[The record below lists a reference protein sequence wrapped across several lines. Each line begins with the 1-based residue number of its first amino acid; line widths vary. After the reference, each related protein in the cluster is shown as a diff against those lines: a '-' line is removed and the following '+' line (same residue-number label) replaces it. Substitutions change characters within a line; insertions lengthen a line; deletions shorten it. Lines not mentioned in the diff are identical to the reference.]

1 MDFLDISS
9 LSSGAVFFLLL
20 AAFFAGFIDSI
31 AGGGGLISL
40 PALIATGMPPHLALG
55 TNKLQSACG
64 TFFSTINY
72 GYKGKIVW
80 KVAALGIPFALIGSG
95 LGAKLT
101 LIFSVQALTKILIFL
116 LPPAT
121 ILMLLSNALLK
132 KKKQGSLFVKNQYL
146 LIPLV
151 CLVIGLYDGFYGPG
165 TGTFLIVFMVI
176 FANISLLNSSATSK
190 TFNLASNIGA
200 LVAFTA
206 SGNVNYTLGFIMAG
220 ANIAG
225 NLLGSTLAIKK
236 GSPLVQK
243 FVLLAIIILFV
254 YLLLNK

>member
-1 MDFLDISS
+1 MEFIDFGILSYTS
-9 LSSGAVFFLLL
+9 LGFLIL

-64 TFFSTINY
+64 TFFSTVNY
-72 GYKGKIVW
+72 GYKGKIAW
-80 KVAALGIPFALIGSG
+80 KVAALGIPFALIGSAM
-95 LGAKLT
+95 GAKLT
-101 LIFSVQALTKILIFL
+101 LIFSIQALTKILIFL

-121 ILMLLSNALLK
+121 LLMFFSNALLK
-132 KKKQGSLFVKNQYL
+132 KKNQGLILVKNQYL
-146 LIPLV
+146 MVPLV
-151 CLVIGLYDGFYGPG
+151 CLGIGLYDGFYGPG

-176 FANISLLNSSATSK
+176 FANINLLNSSATAK

-206 SGNVNYTLGFIMAG
+206 SGNVNYTIGFMMAG
-220 ANIAG
+220 ANIMG
-225 NLLGSTLAIKK
+225 NLLGSSLAIKK
-236 GSPLVQK
+236 GNPLVQR
-243 FVLLAIIILFV
+243 FVYIAIIILFV
-254 YLLLNK
+254 YLILSN